1 MLHKDF
7 YLYVL
12 SKLEF
17 IKAILKA
24 LERLNKI
31 KTIKILMEIVVSYL
45 WLANLRLMRSEKI
58 NQKDNHMILSQ
69 K

>member
-1 MLHKDF
+1 MLHRDF

-24 LERLNKI
+24 LECSDKI
-31 KTIKILMEIVVSYL
+31 KTIKILMEIIVSYL
-45 WLANLRLMRSEKI
+45 WLADLRLMRLEKI
-58 NQKDNHMILSQ
+58 N
-69 K
+69 

>member
-1 MLHKDF
+1 MLHRDF

-17 IKAILKA
+17 IEAILKV
-24 LERLNKI
+24 LERLDKI
-31 KTIKILMEIVVSYL
+31 KTIKILMEIIVSYL
-45 WLANLRLMRSEKI
+45 WLADLLLMRSEKI

>member
-1 MLHKDF
+1 MLHRDF

-12 SKLEF
+12 SKLKF

-24 LERLNKI
+24 LERLDKI
-31 KTIKILMEIVVSYL
+31 KTIKILMEIIVSYL
-45 WLANLRLMRSEKI
+45 WLADLRLMRSEKI
-58 NQKDNHMILSQ
+58 NQKDNDMILSQ

>member
-1 MLHKDF
+1 MLHRDF

-24 LERLNKI
+24 LERFDKI